1 MRFFSLLFL
10 ATLILQGC
18 EGRDDKPARIIDF
31 PESMPAERGE
41 RAVILI
47 SDSGWTKVRLEV
59 GAAERY
65 VESFESLLRDGVL
78 ARFYDRE
85 GGVNALLTADS
96 ARIDDQTGDMCAYGA
111 VRVHSE
117 RNRTLVL
124 TDMLCYTKEESKL
137 HSDRNVQVH
146 DTLRG
151 RFIRGTGFES
161 DDALKWY
168 TFYNV
173 TGEATSLPN

>member
-1 MRFFSLLFL
+1 MRLLLFAL
-10 ATLILQGC
+10 LSIAVFSGC
-18 EGRDDKPARIIDF
+18 GEREDRPARIVDL
-31 PESMPAERGE
+31 PESMPSERGD

-59 GAAERY
+59 GSAERY
-65 VESFESLLRDGVL
+65 VESFETVLQAGVL
-78 ARFYDRE
+78 ARFFDRE
-85 GGVNALLTADS
+85 GGVNAVLTADS
-96 ARIDDQTGDMCAYGA
+96 ARIDDQTGDMCAFGS

-117 RNRTLVL
+117 SNRTLVL
-124 TDMLCYTKEESKL
+124 TDMLCYSKEEAKL
-137 HSDRNVQVH
+137 HSDRAVQVH